1 MIYESCDKKEI
12 IDLYKIDEINNLKR
26 MFSSGAGKLK
36 IESYGNRKNA
46 NQLNYNIISSPKQMI
61 KYKIRAK
68 NPNLEFKNKVT
79 TKLSKV
85 NFNGNLRVNVNE
97 TNIISSPLKNFNEK
111 RNVKLDSISIKKE
124 VGFTNLTRNNES
136 KEKSKKTSNDLKLN
150 NKQYLE
156 NFEKVKDISREYNY
170 LAYNEALLKYDN
182 KSNNNMIINNL
193 NKKSSKKLQS
203 KNLSSDIMKLARKSK
218 TIFKD

>member
-1 MIYESCDKKEI
+1 MIT
-12 IDLYKIDEINNLKR
+12 N
-26 MFSSGAGKLK
+26 
-36 IESYGNRKNA
+36 
-46 NQLNYNIISSPKQMI
+46 
-61 KYKIRAK
+61 KIRAK